1 MSCIFK
7 RLLIILGG
15 EHMKLTHNLMRTL
28 GVMMAAGLLIS
39 ACNPAT
45 AVPATSAPTQAAADT
60 QAPEPTVAATTAP
73 ADTEAPTEAAT
84 EAATETP
91 AADLMTYAA
100 PDCDYGGEFKSI
112 EAVDANTV
120 KITLCTPDVAFPS
133 KIAFSSFNI
142 NDSDYLE
149 STGGTGDLI
158 DNPIGTGPYVVTE
171 WVRGDHITLDANP
184 TYWGEAPKTPT
195 VIIRWSSEAAQRLLE
210 LQSGTVDGIDNVAP
224 ADFEVVQG
232 DSNLQ
237 LLERPALN
245 VMYVGMNNTY
255 APFDI
260 ELIRQAIAMGIDR
273 QRIVDTF
280 YPAGSEVASHFTP
293 CAIPGGCEGEDWY
306 EFDPEA
312 AKALLAQAGPEFA
325 NGFATT
331 LTYRDVVR
339 GYLPEPSIVAQD
351 IQAQLKENLNID
363 VEIVVMESTAFL
375 DAASVGEIEGL
386 HLLGWGADYPDPT
399 NFLDYHFGGGSS
411 PQFGAHFDDIV
422 EALNSGGSQ
431 AEQADRD
438 PFYAEANNLIKQH
451 VPMVPIVH
459 GGSATAWKATVEGA
473 HSSPLGNEYFGVA
486 SIEGQDTFV
495 WMQNGEPGGLY
506 CADESDGEA
515 LRVCE
520 QISESLLRYKIGGTD
535 VEPSLAESYEAN
547 DDLTEWTFHLRQG
560 VTFSNGAAFDA
571 NDVVLSLAVQWDY
584 AHPLHVGRDG
594 SFTYWPGLFG
604 PFLNA
609 PPE

>member
-1 MSCIFK
+1 
-7 RLLIILGG
+7 
-15 EHMKLTHNLMRTL
+15 MKLTQRLMQSL
-28 GVMMAAGLLIS
+28 GVMVAAGLLAA
-39 ACNPAT
+39 ACSGQGT
-45 AVPATSAPTQAAADT
+45 AVPATSAPTQA
-60 QAPEPTVAATTAP
+60 P
-73 ADTEAPTEAAT
+73 ADTEAPAPTVAPTDAPAPTEAPADTEVPPT
-84 EAATETP
+84 EAP
-91 AADLMTYAA
+91 AYEAMTYAA

-112 EAVDANTV
+112 EAVDAFTV

-133 KIAFSSFNI
+133 KIAFSSFAI

-149 STGGTGDLI
+149 STGGTGDLVEK
-158 DNPIGTGPYVVTE
+158 PVGTGPYMLSE
-171 WVRGDHITLDANP
+171 WVRGDHITLVANP
-184 TYWGEAPKTPT
+184 AYWGDAPKTPT
-195 VIIRWSSEAAQRLLE
+195 VIIRWSTEAAQRLLE

-224 ADFEVVQG
+224 TDFEAVQA

-237 LLERPALN
+237 LIERPALN

-255 APFDI
+255 APFDN
-260 ELIRQAIAMGIDR
+260 ELVRQAIAMGIDR

-306 EFDPEA
+306 EFDPAA
-312 AKALLAQAGPEFA
+312 AKELLAQAGFPD
-325 NGFATT
+325 GFSTT

-339 GYLPEPSIVAQD
+339 GYLPEPSVVAQD
-351 IQAQLKENLNID
+351 LQAQLKENLNID
-363 VEIVVMESTAFL
+363 VEIVVMESGAYI
-375 DAASVGEIEGL
+375 DATSNGQVEGL
-386 HLLGWGADYPDPT
+386 HLLGWGADFPDVT
-399 NFLDYHFGGGSS
+399 NFLDYHFGGGAS
-411 PQFGAHFDDIV
+411 PQFGDHFQDIV
-422 EALNSGGSQ
+422 DALASGGSQ
-431 AEQADRD
+431 ANQADRD
-438 PFYAEANNLIKQH
+438 PFYATANTLIKQH

-459 GGSATAWKATVEGA
+459 GGSATAWKASVEGA

-486 SIEGQDTFV
+486 SVAGQDTLV
-495 WMQNGEPGGLY
+495 WMQNGEPAGLY

-520 QISESLLRYKIGGTD
+520 QISESLLRYKVGGTD

-547 DDLTEWTFHLRQG
+547 ADLTEWTFHLRQG
-560 VTFSNGAAFDA
+560 VTFSSGAAFDA
-571 NDVVLSLAVQWDY
+571 NDVVLSLAVQWDA

-609 PPE
+609 PAE